1 MYSTSVDMVST
12 ESGHLVVYIVTIQC
26 EYVHRIYAYV
36 PRCVGVF
43 NQLQKRR
50 QEYIRDVL
58 GYICDVPQ
66 IL

>member
-1 MYSTSVDMVST
+1 MCMDVHVCMCVYMVV
-12 ESGHLVVYIVTIQC
+12 HVCVYGCACVCVCIIL
-26 EYVHRIYAYV
+26 YV

-50 QEYIRDVL
+50 QEYIRDLL

-66 IL
+66 